1 MSAHQDRDITS
12 PRHNDIQSQ
21 RQRGVHDVSSGRHIS
36 LSGQHESSSRQHES
50 SSRQHESSSRQHES
64 SSRRHESLSGYTSS
78 SQMNHIR
85 SAADAIIRDKDAI
98 IEE

>member
-50 SSRQHESSSRQHES
+50 SSR
-64 SSRRHESLSGYTSS
+64 RHESLSGYTSS

>member
-64 SSRRHESLSGYTSS
+64 LSGYTSS